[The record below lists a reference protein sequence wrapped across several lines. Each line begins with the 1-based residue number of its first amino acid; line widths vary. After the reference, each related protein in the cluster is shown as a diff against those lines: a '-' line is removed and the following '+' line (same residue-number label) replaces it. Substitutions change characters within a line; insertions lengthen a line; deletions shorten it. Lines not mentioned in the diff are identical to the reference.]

1 MRLFLFQGQA
11 AALSVFGASSVYRN
25 EVDRWGP
32 EQALTEVS
40 TTNDHYWHS
49 TAGDRN
55 PTITFKLQ
63 KEHEIMSVEV
73 VDRQDCC
80 HNRFINVEVRVGT
93 TPSFKEAATCGIQS
107 FAGETKYK

>member
-1 MRLFLFQGQA
+1 MIFFLFQGQA
-11 AALSVFGASSVYRN
+11 VLSVFGASSVYKN
-25 EVDRWGP
+25 EVERWGP

-49 TAGDRN
+49 ANGDIN

-63 KEHEIMSVEV
+63 KEREIMFVEV

-80 HNRFINVEVRVGT
+80 HDRFKKVEVRVGT
-93 TPSFKEAATCGIQS
+93 TSSFKEATTCGIQS
-107 FAGETKYK
+107 FAREKTYK